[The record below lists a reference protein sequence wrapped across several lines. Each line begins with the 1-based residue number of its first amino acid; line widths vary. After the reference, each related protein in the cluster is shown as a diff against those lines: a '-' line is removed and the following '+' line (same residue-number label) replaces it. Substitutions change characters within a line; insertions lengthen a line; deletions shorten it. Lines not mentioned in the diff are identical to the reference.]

1 MVAAVGDGSS
11 DDDHHP
17 GDGHQSPTSADQDPA
32 YFQRV
37 VGEIDEEVQRR
48 RVAGDLT
55 LRAERELDDLFAA
68 VAPTG
73 GAKGTGA
80 ASEALRLVDA
90 SAFINPV
97 VPVASDRSGG
107 AAIKRSIR
115 SASLWYVGFVTQQIN
130 EFTSSVSRCLH
141 VLEGRLGAVETELVG
156 MRPAAPV
163 VVDVP
168 WAQHEGAWWVA
179 PAVDALRAAPGRVL
193 HSACGNGWLVGALAR
208 AGIEAYG
215 VDPRAEPVD
224 ARADGP
230 GPLDLRVADPDDH
243 LRTLPSG
250 RLGGVVLSGLTESM
264 SLPQV
269 ELLLD
274 LVVGALAPGGVLAVH
289 WIAPSWWASDDGPAT
304 ADRVAGHPLRPATWE
319 QLLSDRGFEAT
330 VSRDPGAS
338 TAGPSGPEGPARG
351 PIRDYLAVARRPLPA
366 GSGGA
371 P

>member
-1 MVAAVGDGSS
+1 MVAALAGDGSS
-11 DDDHHP
+11 
-17 GDGHQSPTSADQDPA
+17 GDEDSE
-32 YFQRV
+32 YLRRV
-37 VGEIDEEVQRR
+37 VGEIDEEVERR
-48 RVAGDLT
+48 RDAGELT
-55 LRAERELDDLFAA
+55 PRAERELDDLFAA

-73 GAKGTGA
+73 GPNGEDG

-107 AAIKRSIR
+107 AAIKRGIR
-115 SASLWYVGFVTQQIN
+115 TASLWYVGFLTQQIN

-141 VLEGRLGAVETELVG
+141 VLEGRLGAVETQLAG
-156 MRPAAPV
+156 MRPAPPV

-168 WAQHEGAWWVA
+168 WAHLAGAWWVA
-179 PAVDALRAAPGRVL
+179 PTVDALRAAPGRVL
-193 HSACGNGWLVGALAR
+193 HSACGNGWLVGALSR
-208 AGIEAYG
+208 SGVDAYG
-215 VDPRAEPVD
+215 VDPRAEPFD
-224 ARADGP
+224 ARADAP
-230 GPLDLRVADPDDH
+230 GPLDLRVAEPDDH
-243 LRTLPSG
+243 LETVPSG
-250 RLGGVVLSGLTESM
+250 RLGGVVLSGLTETR
-264 SLPQV
+264 SLSQV

-319 QLLSDRGFEAT
+319 QLLADRGFEAA
-330 VSRDPGAS
+330 VSRDPGEPPVA
-338 TAGPSGPEGPARG
+338 PSGPDGSAAGPV
-351 PIRDYLAVARRPLPA
+351 RDYLALARRPPSA